1 MKDKKGSVTIESAIC
16 FTLVLVLIACIV
28 SAINLYRT
36 DILMTRSV
44 NQCCEN
50 LSLLYP
56 LSVPA
61 GDAASVILNAFPD
74 TAVDGTKAA
83 SVIGTVLKVSGGLSS
98 LTDFRFEEDV
108 LEGVLAGT
116 MANNIATNYKERNGG
131 SAFFCPDEIDV
142 RFDISSKRHIIE
154 VTVDYSVVTVAG
166 RRYKQI
172 FQIIPLYGD
181 SSLILEGSEPK
192 NGGKDIWSLD
202 NFSRGEAFRKIFNTN
217 MPKTYPVIDDYSNGN
232 AMSLKTIDLTSP
244 YYKSNSRLNDAIK
257 SDIDKLAAFKGGE
270 KQINGSNYKVGSI
283 NSRTLTIVIPG
294 NSPQDR
300 RDVVSSF
307 KEYASSKGVTLE
319 IREYGKSDRYA

>member
-16 FTLVLVLIACIV
+16 FTMVLVLIACIV

-83 SVIGTVLKVSGGLSS
+83 SVIGTVLKVSGGLNS

-116 MANNIATNYKERNGG
+116 MANNIARNYKERNGG

-166 RRYKQI
+166 RKYKQI

-192 NGGKDIWSLD
+192 SSGKDIWSLD

-217 MPKTYPVIDDYSNGN
+217 MPKTYPVIDDYSDGN
-232 AMSLKTIDLTSP
+232 AMALKTIDLTSP
-244 YYKSNSRLNDAIK
+244 YYKSDSRLNEAIK

-270 KQINGSNYKVGSI
+270 KQINGSNYNVGSI
-283 NSRTLTIVIPG
+283 NSRTLTVVIPG

-307 KEYASSKGVTLE
+307 KEYAGSKGVTLE